1 MRTMFVLGLI
11 ATLATT
17 AGSSQVIVER
27 GGPGGGQQMRR
38 MNFGGRQ
45 PALEE
50 SPADYGVTAW
60 RVGQFARYS
69 VSVNMGGMPMQ
80 QYTQVSVVGRQGEQF
95 WVETMDEFA
104 GNVTAR
110 VPITKM
116 LIAFGPL
123 RERVGT
129 EIITMSPDSAIYRR
143 TMVRAA
149 SGSAAAGGIGFP
161 SGWTRVGEEQVNVA
175 AGAFRAVHWRK
186 GEEHLWTSAEAGPMG
201 LVKYESDNT
210 IVELTGKG
218 DNARSRIPYGG

>member
-1 MRTMFVLGLI
+1 MRTMVVLVLV
-11 ATLATT
+11 TSLATT
-17 AGSSQVIVER
+17 VGSSQVIVER

-38 MNFGGRQ
+38 MNFGGGQ

-50 SPADYGVTAW
+50 APADYGVSGW

-69 VSVNMGGMPMQ
+69 ISVNMGGMPMQ
-80 QYTQVSVVGRQGEQF
+80 QFRQVSVVGRQGDQF

-110 VPITKM
+110 VPVTKM

-143 TMVRAA
+143 TMVRAG
-149 SGSAAAGGIGFP
+149 SGGATPAGLGFP
-161 SGWTRVGEEQVNVA
+161 ASWTRVGEEQVTVA
-175 AGAFRAVHWRK
+175 GGAFRAMHWRK